1 MASVEF
7 TAVVSKVQTLSDGG
21 LRFTFDVDETHSV
34 QAAELMEC
42 KRLGAELHVV
52 VTEND
57 GQHTGSARVT
67 YRRQP
72 N

>member
-7 TAVVSKVQTLSDGG
+7 VAVVSKIQTLADGG

-42 KRLGAELHVV
+42 KRAGVALKVV
-52 VTEND
+52 CTED
-57 GQHTGSARVT
+57 DHRPTGSKRLAHR
-67 YRRQP
+67 
-72 N
+72 

>member
-7 TAVVSKVQTLSDGG
+7 VAVVSKIQTLADGG

-42 KRLGAELHVV
+42 KRAGVV
-52 VTEND
+52 LKVSCTESG
-57 GQHTGSARVT
+57 GQRTSTDRTA
-67 YRRQP
+67 YRKRP
-72 N
+72 H